1 MQPPRVIQGGMGFA
15 VSGWKL
21 ASTVSRLGHLGV
33 VSGSGLDLL
42 VSRLL
47 QSGDPGGHITRILER
62 FPFPEIAQRV
72 RAQHEIPGGKAPT
85 APFRRIP
92 MWTATPSIALQQLAV
107 VANFVE
113 VALAKDGHDGIV
125 GINYLTKIQ
134 LPLLASLYGA
144 MLAGVDYVLMGAGLP
159 REVPAILDRLAEGL
173 DVEFPLSVEGAQP
186 GDAYR
191 TTFSPQRVLG
201 AVPGPLRRPR
211 FLAIVA
217 SNTLAALMAK
227 NATGRVDGLVIE
239 GHTAGGHNAPPRG
252 KLVVDAHGE
261 PEYGPRNDVDLA
273 AIRQLGLPF
282 WLAGSYASPERL
294 HEAEQHGAAG
304 IQAGTAFAFARESGL
319 APELKSAVLATLR
332 QGPIRVFTDPNAS
345 PTGFPFKV
353 VPLSGTLSEREVY
366 DARVRNCDLGYL
378 RRVYRKL
385 DGRLG
390 YRCPGE
396 PVEDYVRKGGD
407 EAETVGRKCL
417 CNCLL
422 ANVGLAQR
430 RDDGSLEMPMLTA
443 GSELNAVT
451 GFIPAGAD
459 SYGAGDVIRKLTAPA
474 RALAIID
481 VTSSAAAARD
491 AARSA
496 VPPGTARSGTS

>member
-15 VSGWKL
+15 VSGWQL
-21 ASTVSRLGHLGV
+21 ARAVSQLGHLGV

-47 QSGDPGGHITRILER
+47 QLGDEGGHIGRALER
-62 FPFPEIAQRV
+62 FPFPAIAQRV
-72 RAQHEIPGGKAPT
+72 RVQHEIPGGKAPGT
-85 APFRRIP
+85 PFRRIP
-92 MWTATPSIALQQLAV
+92 MWNASPSAALQELAL

-113 VALAKDGHDGIV
+113 VTLAKEGHNGIV

-159 REVPAILDRLAEGL
+159 REVPAVLDRLAMGQ
-173 DVEFPLSVEGAQP
+173 DVELPLAVEGAEP
-186 GDAYR
+186 GTAYR
-191 TTFSPQRVLG
+191 VTFSPQRVLG
-201 AVPGPLRRPR
+201 ATPPMLRRPR

-217 SNTLAALMAK
+217 SNTLASLMAK
-227 NATGRVDGLVIE
+227 NPTGRVDGLVIE
-239 GHTAGGHNAPPRG
+239 GHSAGGHNAPPRG
-252 KLVVDAHGE
+252 KLVVDGRGE

-273 AIRQLGLPF
+273 AIQRLGLPF

-294 HEAEQHGAAG
+294 REAEQHGAAG

-319 APELKSAVLATLR
+319 TRELKAMVLSRLH
-332 QGPIRVFTDPNAS
+332 QGPLRVFTDPSAS

-353 VPLSGTLSEREVY
+353 VPLAGTLSEPDVY
-366 DARVRNCDLGYL
+366 AARTRHCDLGYL
-378 RRVYRKL
+378 RRIYRKA

-396 PVEDYVRKGGD
+396 PVEAYVRKGGS
-407 EAETVGRKCL
+407 ESETKGRKCL

-422 ANVGLAQR
+422 ANVGLSQHR
-430 RDDGSLEMPMLTA
+430 PNGEVEKPMLTA
-443 GSELNAVT
+443 GSDLAAITAFLPPGE
-451 GFIPAGAD
+451 D
-459 SYGAGDVIRKLTAPA
+459 SYGAADVIRKLTTAP
-474 RALAIID
+474 
-481 VTSSAAAARD
+481 
-491 AARSA
+491 
-496 VPPGTARSGTS
+496 

>member
-15 VSGWKL
+15 VSGWQL
-21 ASTVSRLGHLGV
+21 ARTVSQLGHLGV

-47 QSGDPGGHITRILER
+47 QSGDPGGHISRALER
-62 FPFPEIAQRV
+62 FPFPAIAQRV
-72 RAQHEIPGGKAPT
+72 RAQHEIPGGKAPA

-92 MWTATPSIALQQLAV
+92 MWNATPSVALQQLAM

-113 VALAKDGHDGIV
+113 VALAKEGHDGIV

-144 MLAGVDYVLMGAGLP
+144 MLGGVDYVLMGAGLP
-159 REVPAILDRLAEGL
+159 REVPGILDRLAAGQ
-173 DVEFPLSVEGAQP
+173 DVELPLVVEGAEP

-191 TTFSPQRVLG
+191 VSFSPQRILG
-201 AVPGPLRRPR
+201 TTPPPLQRPR
-211 FLAIVA
+211 FLAIVS

-227 NATGRVDGLVIE
+227 NATGCVDGLVIE
-239 GHTAGGHNAPPRG
+239 GHSAGGHNAPPRG
-252 KLVVDAHGE
+252 KLVVDARGE

-273 AIRQLGLPF
+273 AIRELGLPF
-282 WLAGSYASPERL
+282 WLAGSYASAERL
-294 HEAEQHGAAG
+294 REAERQGAAG
-304 IQAGTAFAFARESGL
+304 IQAGTAFAFSRESGL
-319 APELKSAVLATLR
+319 TPELKAAVLSRLH
-332 QGPIRVFTDPNAS
+332 QGPLRVFTDPSAS

-353 VPLSGTLSEREVY
+353 IPLAGTLSEPEVY
-366 DARVRNCDLGYL
+366 AARTRYCDLGYL
-378 RRVYRKL
+378 RRIYRKP

-396 PVEDYVRKGGD
+396 PAEDYVRKGGT
-407 EAETVGRKCL
+407 EAETAGRKCL

-430 RDDGSLEMPMLTA
+430 RDDGGIEKPMLTA
-443 GSELNAVT
+443 GSDLNAIT
-451 GFIPAGAD
+451 AFLPAGAD
-459 SYGAGDVIRKLTAPA
+459 SYGAADVIRRLTAGA
-474 RALAIID
+474 RAKA
-481 VTSSAAAARD
+481 
-491 AARSA
+491 
-496 VPPGTARSGTS
+496 